1 MRCLLQKRSN
11 NAVYFIGIQMS
22 FEKVFIEEKI
32 VKNIWKTLTLVYS
45 LICNKKAVKAK
56 WFKSR
61 SEDKN

>member
-45 LICNKKAVKAK
+45 LICNKQAVKAK